1 VTILALATA
10 LRLDG
15 IGKSIWLDEASSYLQ
30 ATGAD
35 FVSTARSYDHPP
47 LYFALLR
54 GGLRVT
60 RSFTLLRLFSVVCGV
75 GAVAIFCSFF
85 GDRRRAAGWYA
96 AFLLAVLPG
105 FVDNSQQLRQYALL
119 TLAFSFALMFAW
131 RLVRTPADNS
141 TVIGLGSALA
151 VAACTH
157 LITVFFMLALAAV
170 TFWGLRRERPARLI
184 QVAFGFLPATL
195 LLWFFKSVFLTDT
208 VKSPVLWWMPAIS
221 RDSLGFVFGEITGWA
236 ALNWVAA
243 ACDRYVLGSGTVFL
257 VLAGIGIAF
266 LAWTAWG
273 RASARAARAL
283 VVMALIYWVLPI
295 VYSLAVVP
303 VVWPRTMLPGMLPLL
318 LGLGLGVTT
327 HPRMRQRAIASVVTV
342 LLAVALV
349 IPWLSDLAHHPVENL
364 RGLSYT
370 LMHRTRAPDLL
381 VLVNFVDNA
390 LEPYWPEYK
399 ERTILKLWL
408 TDPLPDT
415 LASLEAAR
423 ARQPAGSAVLLLYRD
438 DLFTQPR
445 RAVLDEVINHLAS
458 EDTPAHE
465 IWRDDLYHVLRF
477 GAAPHSDATR
487 PR

>member
-1 VTILALATA
+1 VAILTLATA

-15 IGKSIWLDEASSYLQ
+15 IDKSIWLDEVSSYLQ

-35 FVSTARSYDHPP
+35 FVATARNYDHPP

-54 GGLRVT
+54 AGLRVT
-60 RSFTLLRLFSVVCGV
+60 RSFTLLRLFSVACGV

-96 AFLLAVLPG
+96 AFWLAVLPG

-131 RLVRTPADNS
+131 RLVRTPAD
-141 TVIGLGSALA
+141 TRAMIGLGSALA

-170 TFWGLRRERPARLI
+170 TFWGLRRERAARLV
-184 QVAFGFLPATL
+184 QVAISFVPAAF

-208 VKSPVLWWMPAIS
+208 VKSPLLWWMPPIS

-236 ALNWVAA
+236 ALNWVADK
-243 ACDRYVLGSGTVFL
+243 CDRHVLGGGTVFL
-257 VLAGIGIAF
+257 IVAALGIAF
-266 LAWTAWG
+266 LVWTAWG
-273 RASARAARAL
+273 RASARAAHVL
-283 VVMALIYWVLPI
+283 VVMALIYWILPI
-295 VYSLAVVP
+295 AYSLAVVP

-327 HPRMRQRAIASVVTV
+327 HPRRRQRVIASAVTV
-342 LLAVALV
+342 LLAVAMV
-349 IPWLSDLAHHPVENL
+349 TPWLRALAHRPIENL
-364 RGLSYT
+364 RSLSYT
-370 LMHRTRAPDLL
+370 LMRGTRPPDLL
-381 VLVNFVDNA
+381 VLVNYVDTA
-390 LEPYWPEYK
+390 LIPYWPEYK
-399 ERTILKLWL
+399 ERTVLQLWL

-438 DLFTQPR
+438 DLFITGPR
-445 RAVLDEVINHLAS
+445 RTVLDQVINHLAS
-458 EDTPAHE
+458 EDAPAHE
-465 IWRDDLYHVLRF
+465 IWKDDLYHVLRF
-477 GAAPHSDATR
+477 GPRPHS
-487 PR
+487 